1 MRMAKKFPEI
11 EFLRFLAI
19 SSVVIYHFTARRA
32 PDLPYGK
39 WVIDAPW
46 SLGWLGVELF
56 FIVSG
61 FVIAFSIE
69 KTKSSRV
76 FLLHRGFRLYPAL
89 FLLLPIVYFAQ
100 RFIPYS
106 PFVDRST
113 LQNLFGSITLVP
125 PTVLNF
131 LTDSNFDWLTL
142 VLWSLKVEVF
152 FYLLCAVVAQ
162 VFSKKGILMPVTS
175 LALLL
180 TLIYILNILTSGSN
194 MILNFIT
201 KVTVVF
207 GFENLNWFAIG
218 MLLYLAI
225 SGVFRKLHRLI
236 LVLVSIEA
244 IVLLFLTHEKSFE
257 VLWGSLFVILIAVLV
272 LHAAKLGFNFAF
284 KLPILI
290 GNSSYEMYLLH
301 QGVGIP
307 ILFYAIKT
315 FDLTP
320 WPSIGVAVCL
330 VLFLGLF
337 SHWIFKTTTEPI
349 NRWLRSHQWRLLRGN
364 EHPFS

>member
-1 MRMAKKFPEI
+1 MRTAKKFPEI
-11 EFLRFLAI
+11 EILRFLAI

-39 WVIDAPW
+39 WVVSAPW

-69 KTKSSRV
+69 NTKSSRV
-76 FLLHRGFRLYPAL
+76 FLLHRSFRLYPAL
-89 FLLLPIVYFAQ
+89 VLLLPIVYSAQ

-113 LQNLFGSITLVP
+113 LQNLFGSITLIP
-125 PTVLNF
+125 PTVLNYF
-131 LTDSNFDWLTL
+131 SNSNFDWLTL

-152 FYLLCAVVAQ
+152 FYLLCAVIAHS
-162 VFSKKGILMPVTS
+162 FSKKNLVMYVTYM
-175 LALLL
+175 ALIL
-180 TLIYILNILTSGSN
+180 TLIYILNILTNSSN
-194 MILNFIT
+194 VILESLT
-201 KVTVVF
+201 RVTVVF
-207 GFENLNWFAIG
+207 GFENLSWFALG
-218 MLLYLAI
+218 MLLYFGI
-225 SGVFRKLHRLI
+225 NGVFTKIHKI
-236 LVLVSIEA
+236 MIVLVSIQA
-244 IVLLFLTHEKSFE
+244 MILLYLTHEKSFV
-257 VLWGSLFVILIAVLV
+257 VLWGSLLVIVTAVLV
-272 LHAAKLGFNFAF
+272 LQAAKLGFDFDF

-307 ILFYAIKT
+307 ILFYTIKT
-315 FDLTP
+315 FELGP
-320 WPSIGVAVCL
+320 CSSIGVAACL
-330 VLFLGLF
+330 VLSLGLF
-337 SHWIFKTTTEPI
+337 SHWVFKTVTEPV
-349 NRWLRSHQWRLLRGN
+349 NRGLRSHRWRLLRGN